1 MSDYQMLLALMD
13 EYKAEMKNRKDGEEI
28 RVWNCEKKDYETQKF
43 RPANKARLQRLR
55 IEISALMLKMERK
68 MAASSSLY
76 YKEGWE

>member
-1 MSDYQMLLALMD
+1 MSDYQMLIALMD
-13 EYKAEMKNRKDGEEI
+13 EYKAELEKRRDGEEI
-28 RVWNCEKKDYETQKF
+28 RAWNCDKKDYEAQKF

>member
-1 MSDYQMLLALMD
+1 MSDYQMLLTLMD
-13 EYKAEMKNRKDGEEI
+13 EYKAELKKRREGEEI

>member
-1 MSDYQMLLALMD
+1 MLLALMD
-13 EYKAEMKNRKDGEEI
+13 EYKAELKKRKDGEEV
-28 RVWNCEKKDYETQKF
+28 RVWNCEKKDYEVRKF

>member
-13 EYKAEMKNRKDGEEI
+13 EYKAELKKRKDGEEI

>member
-1 MSDYQMLLALMD
+1 MSDCQMLLALMD
-13 EYKAEMKNRKDGEEI
+13 EYRAELEKRKDGEEI
-28 RVWNCEKKDYETQKF
+28 RVWNCETNAYETKRF

>member
-13 EYKAEMKNRKDGEEI
+13 EYRAELKKRRDGEEI
-28 RVWNCEKKDYETQKF
+28 RAWNCDKKDYETQKL

>member
-13 EYKAEMKNRKDGEEI
+13 EYRAELKKRRDGEEI
-28 RVWNCEKKDYETQKF
+28 RVWNCETKAYETKRF

-55 IEISALMLKMERK
+55 IEISTLMLKMERK

>member
-1 MSDYQMLLALMD
+1 MSDYQMLLAILD
-13 EYKAEMKNRKDGEEI
+13 EYRAELKKRKDGEEI
-28 RVWNCEKKDYETQKF
+28 RVWNCETKAYETKRF

>member
-13 EYKAEMKNRKDGEEI
+13 EYRAELKKRRDGEEV